1 MGQAG
6 VAASLYLQPSQC
18 GAACSLAVG
27 ETVILLHTPLIC
39 SRYFNKDG
47 EGGGCSKMKAPPLA
61 GAAAP
66 VARPAAAQHAKASDF
81 GGIAGKGSGH
91 PTAGGRDGRAT
102 IVGCD

>member
-1 MGQAG
+1 
-6 VAASLYLQPSQC
+6 
-18 GAACSLAVG
+18 
-27 ETVILLHTPLIC
+27 
-39 SRYFNKDG
+39 
-47 EGGGCSKMKAPPLA
+47 MKAPPLA